1 LKDKYSFVVESI
13 YYCII
18 IEKIYVLVLTIAFI
32 VPYGNFVA
40 FYYKEYG
47 LTKINNDQML
57 TIIGSAG
64 SIVNGLSRL
73 FWGYLMDK
81 VLIDMLSR
89 FLTKQ

>member
-1 LKDKYSFVVESI
+1 
-13 YYCII
+13 
-18 IEKIYVLVLTIAFI
+18 
-32 VPYGNFVA
+32 
-40 FYYKEYG
+40 
-47 LTKINNDQML
+47 ML